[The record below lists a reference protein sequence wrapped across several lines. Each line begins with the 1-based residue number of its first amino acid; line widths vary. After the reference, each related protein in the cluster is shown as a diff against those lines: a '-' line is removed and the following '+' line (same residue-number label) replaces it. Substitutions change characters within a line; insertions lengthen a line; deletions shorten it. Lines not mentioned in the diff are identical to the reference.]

1 MDDITVPRQSVHPSQ
16 LRPNSRTRRRSSEQ
30 APEIPLAE
38 YVTAMA
44 VEVPQLK
51 LYTRVS
57 KDLQAWIAQSKVVYD
72 QAEEEAAKLTPE
84 LFTEYSQA
92 DEEGQEQLLVGCFLF
107 ENIENGTNGYT
118 EIEYVFLVYNA
129 MYKGIDDAK
138 DQVESGSSNFG
149 GARFRMLKVGV
160 HLISF
165 LH

>member
-1 MDDITVPRQSVHPSQ
+1 MFARSH
-16 LRPNSRTRRRSSEQ
+16 SRT
-30 APEIPLAE
+30 
-38 YVTAMA
+38 
-44 VEVPQLK
+44 
-51 LYTRVS
+51 
-57 KDLQAWIAQSKVVYD
+57 
-72 QAEEEAAKLTPE
+72 
-84 LFTEYSQA
+84 
-92 DEEGQEQLLVGCFLF
+92 

-160 HLISF
+160 RLISF

>member
-44 VEVPQLK
+44 VDFPQLK

-107 ENIENGTNGYT
+107 ETDWFYR
-118 EIEYVFLVYNA
+118 LSM
-129 MYKGIDDAK
+129 MYLLASTPLD
-138 DQVESGSSNFG
+138 ESTFERVS
-149 GARFRMLKVGV
+149 KVGLV
-160 HLISF
+160 RLEAW
-165 LH
+165 LG